1 MDVPERGHESI
12 RRVRQL
18 MRSSLSQEQFQQ
30 LQLRQIEMLNV
41 TFQNALL
48 VVINSI
54 NEHFIV
60 FLMYPTLDR
69 ILIYRFPYTD
79 LADLY
84 GNGL

>member
-1 MDVPERGHESI
+1 MDVPDRDHESV

-18 MRSSLSQEQFQQ
+18 MRSSLSEEQFQQ
-30 LQLRQIEMLNV
+30 LLLRQVEMLNV

-48 VVINSI
+48 IVINSI

-79 LADLY
+79 LPGLY
-84 GNGL
+84 RNGL